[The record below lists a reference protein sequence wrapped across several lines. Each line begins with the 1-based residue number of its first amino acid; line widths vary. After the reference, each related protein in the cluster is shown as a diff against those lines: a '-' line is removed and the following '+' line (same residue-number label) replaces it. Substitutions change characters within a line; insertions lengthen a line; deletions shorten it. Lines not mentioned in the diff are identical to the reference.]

1 MKMWAVGEN
10 SRLTIGGQGYQFFA
24 NNPQGTYNHPNDAD
38 TELVGAVIKGGIQT
52 TGWYAGPND
61 TSGAA
66 KGPQLQA
73 FFITSLRY
81 FQPVACLMPLPISAS
96 DFTVVMPAAS
106 SAANFSAAV
115 PLPPAMMEP
124 A

>member
-1 MKMWAVGEN
+1 MWAVGKN

-73 FFITSLRY
+73 FFIVQNIQFLHDRLICDKY
-81 FQPVACLMPLPISAS
+81 LIIRIGKKEYKLI
-96 DFTVVMPAAS
+96 
-106 SAANFSAAV
+106 
-115 PLPPAMMEP
+115 EII
-124 A
+124 